1 MPSADAGGTTPGR
14 AAPVAVRLL
23 HLTEELARS
32 EAARAALERASAEL
46 GAENTRLAAVRS
58 ARTYARA
65 AVDAVL
71 R

>member
-1 MPSADAGGTTPGR
+1 
-14 AAPVAVRLL
+14 
-23 HLTEELARS
+23 LTEELARS

-46 GAENTRLAAVRS
+46 GAENTRLAAVR
-58 ARTYARA
+58 A